1 MVDPVSVEELSRIFK
16 TNKSNPN
23 RIISREGSTVEFKE
37 SFNMGGMAQY
47 FKTMASFANNMGG
60 YIIFGVGDKPRELL
74 GLGKNSLEQFEN
86 LKVEELTKNLLDYFS
101 PEIMWSHCTYE
112 YKEKSFGV
120 GGIYGYS
127 YEYKIGLA

>member
-1 MVDPVSVEELSRIFK
+1 MVDPVSVEKLSRIFK
-16 TNKSNPN
+16 TSKSNPN

-74 GLGKNSLEQFEN
+74 GLGKNSLTF
-86 LKVEELTKNLLDYFS
+86 
-101 PEIMWSHCTYE
+101 
-112 YKEKSFGV
+112 
-120 GGIYGYS
+120 
-127 YEYKIGLA
+127 